1 MAVRGGMCS
10 QLEEVRL
17 AASSTENRAG
27 PTTDAQS
34 FFPTGLMAWGEMMSD
49 CNEDIE
55 KKWNA
60 DHYSTAVVR

>member
-1 MAVRGGMCS
+1 MCS

-55 KKWNA
+55 KKMEC
-60 DHYSTAVVR
+60 